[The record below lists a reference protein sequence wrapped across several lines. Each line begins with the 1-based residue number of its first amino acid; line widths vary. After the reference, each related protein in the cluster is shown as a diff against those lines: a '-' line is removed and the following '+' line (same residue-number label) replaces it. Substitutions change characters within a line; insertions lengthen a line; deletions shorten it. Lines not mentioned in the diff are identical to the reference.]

1 MPSANSAIEAVL
13 MRDRAVVL
21 VCLAVITALAWV
33 YLFRM
38 SPMGD
43 MAGMEGMDGMAPA
56 GFGAVFVMWA
66 VMMVG
71 MMVTPAAPMILVFAT
86 ISRKRREASRPYVP
100 TAVFAAGYLLVW
112 IAVSFIAAAGQWQL
126 SRAALLSPDLAVLS
140 PLVSGG
146 AFVVAGLY
154 QFSPLKHKCLR
165 HCRSP
170 MEFVLFHWREGTG
183 GAFRMG
189 IEHGLVCL
197 GCCWL
202 LMALLFAV
210 GIMNLGFVAALAA
223 LVLLEKAGPKGEL
236 VARVS
241 GAVLVAA
248 GLYVA
253 AHGFV

>member
-1 MPSANSAIEAVL
+1 
-13 MRDRAVVL
+13 
-21 VCLAVITALAWV
+21 
-33 YLFRM
+33 
-38 SPMGD
+38 
-43 MAGMEGMDGMAPA
+43 
-56 GFGAVFVMWA
+56 
-66 VMMVG
+66 
-71 MMVTPAAPMILVFAT
+71 
-86 ISRKRREASRPYVP
+86 
-100 TAVFAAGYLLVW
+100 
-112 IAVSFIAAAGQWQL
+112 
-126 SRAALLSPDLAVLS
+126 
-140 PLVSGG
+140 
-146 AFVVAGLY
+146 
-154 QFSPLKHKCLR
+154 
-165 HCRSP
+165 

-210 GIMNLGFVAALAA
+210 GIMNLGYVAALAA

-241 GAVLVAA
+241 GAVLVGA